1 MTPADFLA
9 NIFSFVLVVAIVGIC
24 AMIVWTFG
32 AMFYRMFD
40 AIMRA
45 LESAFVPRGG
55 KHSRRPGAPRERAT
69 VVEDTS
75 TRWERVNPGT
85 GEVKTFVWRGTPK

>member
-1 MTPADFLA
+1 MDASDFLA

-24 AMIVWTFG
+24 AAIVWSFG

-40 AIMRA
+40 AAMSW
-45 LESAFVPRGG
+45 LERTFAPKGG
-55 KHSRRPGAPRERAT
+55 KHSRRPGAPREAT
-69 VVEDTS
+69 VVPDTS

-85 GEVKTFVWRGTPK
+85 GEVKTFVWRGSGK